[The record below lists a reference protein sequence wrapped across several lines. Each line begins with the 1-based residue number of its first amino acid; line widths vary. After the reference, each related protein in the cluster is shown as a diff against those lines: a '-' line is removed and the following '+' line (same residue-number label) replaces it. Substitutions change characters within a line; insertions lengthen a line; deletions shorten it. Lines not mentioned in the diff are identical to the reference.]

1 MTSKVLL
8 IGRFVPFAT
17 GPCSSTCWLIHLKVE
32 CKSGHQ
38 FVASL
43 SLHIEACLIP
53 ASQTTGRNVF
63 CIGARLT
70 PTEPQ
75 PQDSSYEISVPG
87 DNRVSLGNDKDF
99 PLRDYHRP
107 SKEVSSRNPSRASSQ
122 CARVLHCWNLARCKP
137 KVRYWAR
144 PGLGKSR
151 RWLGLAWLG

>member
-38 FVASL
+38 FVATL

-53 ASQTTGRNVF
+53 ASQKTGRN
-63 CIGARLT
+63 CILRWCSVT

-75 PQDSSYEISVPG
+75 PQDSSQEISAPG
-87 DNRVSLGNDKDF
+87 DSRVSLGNDKDF
-99 PLRDYHRP
+99 PLRDYHGP
-107 SKEVSSRNPSRASSQ
+107 GKEVSSR
-122 CARVLHCWNLARCKP
+122 KP
-137 KVRYWAR
+137 
-144 PGLGKSR
+144 
-151 RWLGLAWLG
+151 